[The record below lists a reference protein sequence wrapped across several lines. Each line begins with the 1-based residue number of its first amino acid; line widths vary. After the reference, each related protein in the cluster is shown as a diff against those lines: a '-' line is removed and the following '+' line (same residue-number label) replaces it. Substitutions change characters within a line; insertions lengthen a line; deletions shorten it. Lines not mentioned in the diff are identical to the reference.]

1 MVLPVLHIS
10 YEWNHIIYALCVWP
24 LSFSIMFSKFIHIV
38 EWSIPFPGWIIISV
52 VWVYHS
58 WFTLLTIG
66 ECLSCFQF
74 EAIMNKAA
82 MHKCVK
88 TLCTSF
94 YVDMFSNLLGIYLE
108 MELQSHM
115 ISLCLTFWVMAK
127 LFSIVTALFYPSANN
142 VWGLISTYPCWCL
155 ISIIHFVVVILVG
168 VKWYFFVAL
177 ICSSLMVS
185 VDDYFF
191 HVLIVHLY
199 IFFGEMS
206 I

>member
-1 MVLPVLHIS
+1 MK
-10 YEWNHIIYALCVWP
+10 Y
-24 LSFSIMFSKFIHIV
+24 SFSWLNNNLCCMGISQLVYPFNYWWMFELFPIWGYYEQSCNAQMCKNFVHKF
-38 EWSIPFPGWIIISV
+38 
-52 VWVYHS
+52 
-58 WFTLLTIG
+58 
-66 ECLSCFQF
+66 
-74 EAIMNKAA
+74 
-82 MHKCVK
+82 
-88 TLCTSF
+88 LCRHMS
-94 YVDMFSNLLGIYLE
+94 SNLLGIYLE